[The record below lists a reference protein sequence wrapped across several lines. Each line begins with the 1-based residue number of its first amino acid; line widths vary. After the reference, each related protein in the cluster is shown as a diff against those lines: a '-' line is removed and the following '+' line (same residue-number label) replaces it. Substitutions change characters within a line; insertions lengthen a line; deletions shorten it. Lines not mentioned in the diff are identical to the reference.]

1 MDNCVDEHA
10 PPNFKHYCRVC
21 KKGFMCGRALGGHM
35 RAHGIGDENGNL
47 DDEDHASD
55 WEEKIGGGDRV
66 CNKRMYQLRTNPN
79 RLKSCRTCENC
90 GKEFSSWKSFLEHK
104 KCSSDDASES
114 LVSSPE
120 SEGEDDGG
128 RKGGG
133 WSKRKRSLRTK
144 VGSLNVTYA
153 SSEEE
158 DLLLARCL
166 VQLANT
172 TVDPPSPEPEESCA
186 SASREEERRN
196 PTPYLDQGRAYF
208 DKAKGISNPKGL
220 FECKACKKVFNSHQA
235 LGGHRASH
243 KKVKGCYAARQDQL
257 DDNNTT
263 YDDMNTQEDLFSS
276 RSTFYH
282 FEQGPTLVGAA
293 KMKSKVHECSICHRV
308 FSSGQALGGHKRCH
322 WITSYSPDTS
332 SLAKFH
338 IEPVRHHPPKIED
351 KSDSLDLNVPAW
363 ANDMSTI
370 RRDPRNLLSFEV
382 STDVQTPKWVDHGMG
397 HTQAGEDHQYPQS
410 QKLENGTNAAAA
422 AANKNNDTQ
431 NSDKNVESKLKL
443 ANFSDLKEID
453 TSVNSWLQVGIGS
466 TTEAHSCT
474 MDRHRCKACFR
485 NFTSGSALGGH
496 MRSHM
501 KNFYVSKQ
509 EREHNTLEK
518 IDDLRSFES
527 YSSISSQYLSQKD
540 DATEEEKGLD
550 PEFSS
555 VLIQDRESDTDSSK
569 DHSICRRSKRVRDS
583 RTSEFAGFGT
593 GSFTGLIEKSKFGD
607 EAKKCAATQEEDVAY
622 CLMMLSRDKWVRDE
636 SKLNICGE
644 KYKFGDDFCG
654 DSDVSKVRKNKVRGR
669 YMCETCNKLFR
680 SYQALGGH
688 MASHGHKKIRHS
700 PFNVESSSEMAD
712 SGGGSAAVAV
722 EEKVHECP
730 FCERVFSSGQ
740 ALGGHKRSHFVRG
753 GGISR
758 NNVTPVGSPVESIS
772 RTGENLKIDLNLPA
786 PVHDDEDE
794 MSQIAV
800 SAVFDA

>member
-172 TVDPPSPEPEESCA
+172 AVDPPSPEPEESCA

-196 PTPYLDQGRAYF
+196 PTPYLGQSRAYF

-276 RSTFYH
+276 KSTFYH

-293 KMKSKVHECSICHRV
+293 KRKSKVHECSICHRV

-410 QKLENGTNAAAA
+410 QKLENGTKAASAA
-422 AANKNNDTQ
+422 DNNNNKNNDTQ

-466 TTEAHSCT
+466 TTEA
-474 MDRHRCKACFR
+474 A
-485 NFTSGSALGGH
+485 
-496 MRSHM
+496 
-501 KNFYVSKQ
+501 NFYVSKQ

-527 YSSISSQYLSQKD
+527 YSSISSQYLSPKD

-593 GSFTGLIEKSKFGD
+593 RSFPELIEKSKFGD
-607 EAKKCAATQEEDVAY
+607 EAKKCAATPEEDKNINLDMIFVEI
-622 CLMMLSRDKWVRDE
+622 LML
-636 SKLNICGE
+636 
-644 KYKFGDDFCG
+644 
-654 DSDVSKVRKNKVRGR
+654 SKVRKNKVRGR
-669 YMCETCNKLFR
+669 YTCETCNKLFR

-688 MASHGHKKIRHS
+688 MASHKKIRHS
-700 PFNVESSSEMAD
+700 PFSVESSSEMAD
-712 SGGGSAAVAV
+712 SGGGSAAVAE

-758 NNVTPVGSPVESIS
+758 NNVRPVGSPVESIS